1 MTKGQIAAAY
11 GEVSGLVAS
20 TFGRAR
26 ARVTDDTDQAL
37 IVARLLVE
45 GNGRVDPRRLGAE
58 LLDWQRRLVE
68 RGEEAVL
75 GPSTRRALAAL
86 AAGAPPEQTGRH
98 GTTNGAAMRIPPVG
112 IAVPPRPLD
121 RLVDVVVEA
130 DLVTHDTAIAHAGA
144 AAVAAAVGA
153 GIDGLDPGAALGLGI
168 DAADAAAR
176 RGHGSDGGLPGRLR
190 AAVTDRGPL
199 DVLLERLGTGVAT
212 EESVPAAF
220 AIAARHPGDPWAA
233 CLAATNAGGDTDTV
247 AAIAGAI
254 TGACAGLTSLPR
266 EAVDAVRRTNDLAL
280 EPLAADLLA
289 LRDTGR

>member
-11 GEVSGLVAS
+11 GEVNELVAS
-20 TFGRAR
+20 TSGRAR

-45 GNGRVDPRRLGAE
+45 GKGRVDPRRLGEE
-58 LLDWQRRLVE
+58 LLGWRQRLVE

-75 GPSTRRALAAL
+75 GPSTRRALVAL

-112 IAVPPRPLD
+112 IAVPPRPLE

-130 DLVTHDTAIAHAGA
+130 DRVTHDTALAHAGA
-144 AAVAAAVGA
+144 AAVAAAVSA
-153 GIDGLDPGAALGLGI
+153 GIDGSDVGAALELGI

-176 RGHGSDGGLPGRLR
+176 RGHGPDGDVPGGRR
-190 AAVTDRGPL
+190 AAVTDRGTL
-199 DVLLERLGTGVAT
+199 DVLLDRLGTGVAT

-233 CLAATNAGGDTDTV
+233 CLTAANAGGDTDTV

-254 TGACAGLTSLPR
+254 IGSCTGMGSLPR